1 MTDEAHGRRVQ
12 QLEQRTVRQEVD
24 KDGDEEFRPLSAAE
38 AQKWREQNPASTP
51 SLWRIVLWQGV
62 VAVVVALVAWLV
74 TGRESAGWSAGY
86 GGLAV
91 VVPAAL
97 FARGISGGLTKHM
110 PGGAM
115 LGFFVWELVKIA
127 LTIAMLFAAP
137 RVVPGLSWPA
147 LLVGFVVTIKVYWL
161 MLVLHSR
168 RATSVGRK

>member
-1 MTDEAHGRRVQ
+1 MTLHAEERDRRDEVKS
-12 QLEQRTVRQEVD
+12 EE
-24 KDGDEEFRPLSAAE
+24 EEFHPLSAAE

-51 SLWRIVLWQGV
+51 SLWRIVFWQGV
-62 VAVVVALVAWLV
+62 VGVVVALFTWLV
-74 TGRESAGWSAGY
+74 TGRESAAWSAAY

-97 FARGISGGLTKHM
+97 FARGISGGLTKLM

-137 RVVPGLSWPA
+137 RVVPGLGWPA
-147 LLVGFVVTIKVYWL
+147 LVAGFVVTIKVYWL

-168 RATSVGRK
+168 RATSAGRK

>member
-1 MTDEAHGRRVQ
+1 MTYDKQGRG
-12 QLEQRTVRQEVD
+12 ERQEVRHVERQ
-24 KDGDEEFRPLSAAE
+24 DGERDGEEDFRPMSAAE
-38 AQKWREQNPASTP
+38 AQKWREQNPAFTP
-51 SLWRIVLWQGV
+51 SLWRIVFWQAV
-62 VAVVVALVAWLV
+62 VGSVVALFTWLV
-74 TGRESAGWSAGY
+74 TGRGSAGWSAGY

-97 FARGISGGLTKHM
+97 FARGISGGLTKIM

>member
-1 MTDEAHGRRVQ
+1 MTYEAQDRRGRQVVQ
-12 QLEQRTVRQEVD
+12 QIVQQHVD

-51 SLWRIVLWQGV
+51 PLWRIVFWQAV
-62 VAVVVALVAWLV
+62 VAVVVALFTWLV

-97 FARGISGGLTKHM
+97 FARGISGGLTKIM

-137 RVVPGLSWPA
+137 RVVPGLGWPA
-147 LLVGFVVTIKVYWL
+147 LVAGFVVTIKVYWL

-168 RATSVGRK
+168 RATSAGRK